1 MIYENTN
8 EKVRLKEIDENKNY
22 LVEEIKEVS

>member
-1 MIYENTN
+1 MIYENTY